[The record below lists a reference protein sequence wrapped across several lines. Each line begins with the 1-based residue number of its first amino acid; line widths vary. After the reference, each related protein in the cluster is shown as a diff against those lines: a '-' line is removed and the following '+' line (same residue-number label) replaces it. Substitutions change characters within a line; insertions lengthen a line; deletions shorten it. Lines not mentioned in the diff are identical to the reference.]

1 MAVNEAE
8 LRGIDL
14 DALFAESPS
23 HPSQL
28 WEREKW
34 EKAAEV
40 YWETRR
46 LLEPPK
52 EPQAVTEP
60 PKPAKR
66 VAKKRVHKVP
76 KVTKGRRLEHY
87 EFSDRQLQIALGVL
101 NARHNV

>member
-1 MAVNEAE
+1 MQTQAE
-8 LRGIDL
+8 MLGIDL

-34 EKAAEV
+34 ERAAEV

-46 LLEPPK
+46 LLEPPA
-52 EPQAVTEP
+52 EAEAVTEQ
-60 PKPAKR
+60 PKP
-66 VAKKRVHKVP
+66 VSKKRVHKVR
-76 KVTKGRRLEHY
+76 KVRKGHKLEHY
-87 EFSDRQLQIALGVL
+87 EFTDRQLEIARAVL

>member
-1 MAVNEAE
+1 MAMNEAE
-8 LRGIDL
+8 LLGIDL

-40 YWETRR
+40 YWATRR
-46 LLEPPK
+46 LLEPPA
-52 EPQAVTEP
+52 EAEAVVEP

-66 VAKKRVHKVP
+66 VAKKRVHKVR

-87 EFSDRQLQIALGVL
+87 EFTDRQLEIALGIL
-101 NARHNV
+101 NARNNV